1 MRAISLLV
9 VTTLCTVL
17 TLPAAEQPAWQD
29 NQFPAWASPLQA
41 GAKVVEGGTEIRWL
55 PEPYRFEAGDSRRYI
70 DFEGGTDSSDGLT
83 PATAWK
89 HHPWDAQATAQA
101 AAGKGVHSY
110 IFKGGVI
117 YRGALVARDSGSAS
131 EPIRLTRDPAWGEG
145 PATIAGSEA
154 VSGWQ
159 RAPADAVRRSGSQN
173 HSLPDEAR
181 AHLWVA
187 PVPGDFVP
195 SAAWTLSASGERA
208 RLTLAR
214 WPNWQIT
221 HPYNIFTQ
229 WHRVE
234 KINTGFPNTSI
245 YAPKV
250 LNDPDRNAFKGA
262 TVWMDHANT
271 SGEFSIIGPFPS
283 PALGYDPDSGRLLVT
298 FTHPRRHPQPGAP
311 FYLENMP
318 GFLDQAGEWW
328 FDRDEHKLYVWLPGD
343 GDPRQSTVELA
354 HHRVIIDIPSQR
366 HIEIAGLT
374 LTGGNSIDLNKASRF
389 RQPEPVWE
397 QFDGYTQMAAI
408 RLHNASSD
416 IVMRHLAIEHTA
428 GTGIS
433 NLITDEGVAQSEISL
448 RDSSLQHIDNDG
460 LRMRNRSAPS
470 NRPNGRIEGV
480 TVYRNRMHDIG
491 MRSSVDQGGRGID
504 INGLT
509 LGDIAGNVISRTGG
523 QGINIVGGRRGEHVP
538 LIRIQIRENQ
548 VKDTL
553 FQKSDFGGI
562 EFWGHGPTYVYNNIS
577 INPIGIVAHR
587 GAYHKNECYYF
598 DHGFKGYLFNN
609 FGWSEARD
617 DAHRGVVGDH
627 FFKEVRNRW
636 NMAFH
641 NTAYNMRAF
650 QSHEGRHGDQQY
662 YLGNLAINMR
672 GKFLSFWRLDEA
684 ESIGYGNNVFAGE
697 YNKIYDRWH
706 GDAFAT
712 IDETRAHIEGLGN
725 HVTQQVGWVTDDQ
738 PVVDAESHDF
748 RLADSSAAI
757 DRGVQVFVPWG
768 LYGNVGEWHFR
779 HQPKDPNTVLSDAL
793 YSQAYHGGN
802 GDLML
807 GTELTSTA
815 LEGDGFNA
823 EDYRPGILENWNR
836 GALQFDGSKSMR
848 IPHARLAA
856 DVVVQVKDKDP
867 KVTPAS
873 ERHTVSMTDNNF
885 LIEAV
890 FRAEQGGGEIVAK
903 LAEGAGY
910 ALGVETSGQ
919 VRLILR
925 ANGSELSLRTRAQ
938 VLDGRWHHVVAEV
951 DRAAAQV
958 QLYLDGARVDPVS
971 TGAMPAA
978 GQSLLNEADF
988 VVGAGWHGALDFLR
1002 LSRGTL
1008 ADAQTSFEELM
1019 SWQFN
1024 GPHLHD
1030 FLGRAASGEA
1040 RDVGA
1045 LEHPGASGRQPINY
1059 TPPASAVDAIAQAPT
1074 DVFLDGAGRT
1084 VKAVEWGSVSVPERA
1099 SVGSEI
1105 IVQVV
1110 FGTETID
1117 RPQHLRIDLH
1127 GFMGRKRVPGL
1138 ARSTAI
1144 RVMPGVTTPYTARIT
1159 IPKRE
1164 GLSRVA
1170 AVVYATNDGWSGK
1183 TVSTEVGFEIGEPK
1197 AVEE

>member
-1 MRAISLLV
+1 MR
-9 VTTLCTVL
+9 VTTLLIL
-17 TLPAAEQPAWQD
+17 TALCSITNLHAAERAAWQD
-29 NQFPAWASPLQA
+29 GRFPTWPSPLQA

-55 PEPYRFEAGDSRRYI
+55 PESYRFEVGDSRRYI
-70 DFEGGTDSSDGLT
+70 DFEGGDDSRDGLT

-101 AAGKGVHSY
+101 AAASGVHSY
-110 IFKGGVI
+110 IFKGGVV

-154 VSGWQ
+154 ISGWQ
-159 RAPADAVRRSGSQN
+159 RAPADAVQRSGSRN

-181 AHLWVA
+181 PHLWVA

-195 SAAWTLSASGERA
+195 SAAWTVSPSGERE

-221 HPYNIFTQ
+221 HPYNQFTE
-229 WHRVE
+229 WHRVQRIDE
-234 KINTGFPNTSI
+234 GFPNTSI

-298 FTHPRRHPQPGAP
+298 FTHPRRHPQPNAP

-328 FDRDEHKLYVWLPGD
+328 FDRDERKLYVWLPGD
-343 GDPRQSTVELA
+343 GDPRQGTIELA

-374 LTGGNSIDLNKASRF
+374 LTGGNSIDLNQASRF
-389 RQPEPVWE
+389 RQPDPVWE
-397 QFDGYTQMAAI
+397 QLDGYTQMAAI
-408 RLHNASSD
+408 RLQNASSD

-428 GTGIS
+428 GTGVS
-433 NLITDEGVAQSEISL
+433 NLITDKGVTQSDISL

-460 LRMRNRSAPS
+460 LRMRNRSAPI

-480 TVYRNRMHDIG
+480 TVYRNRLHDIG

-509 LGDIAGNVISRTGG
+509 VGDIAGNVISRTGG
-523 QGINIVGGRRGEHVP
+523 QGIDIVGGRRGDHVP
-538 LIRIQIRENQ
+538 LIRIQIRDNQ

-562 EFWGHGPTYVYNNIS
+562 EFWGHGPAYVYNNIS
-577 INPIGIVAHR
+577 INPIGMVAHR

-672 GKFLSFWRLDEA
+672 IKFLSFWRLDEA

-697 YNKIYDRWH
+697 YHKIYDRWK
-706 GDAFAT
+706 GDSFTT
-712 IDETRAHIEGLGN
+712 IDDTRTHIAGLSN

-738 PVVDAESHDF
+738 PVVDAQSHDF
-748 RLADSSAAI
+748 RLADGSAAI
-757 DRGVQVFVPWG
+757 DRGVKVFVPWG

-779 HQPKDPNTVLSDAL
+779 HQPKDPDTVLSDAL
-793 YSQAYHGGN
+793 YSQEYHAGN
-802 GDLML
+802 SHVML

-815 LEGDGFNA
+815 LEGDGFGA

-836 GALQFDGSKSMR
+836 GALHFDGSKTMR
-848 IPHARLAA
+848 IPHQRLAA
-856 DVVVQVKDKDP
+856 DVVVPVKDEEP
-867 KVTPAS
+867 KVTPGAQ
-873 ERHTVSMTDNNF
+873 RRTVSMTDNNF

-890 FRAEQGGGEIVAK
+890 FRADQGDGDIAAK
-903 LAEGAGY
+903 LAAAAGY
-910 ALGVETSGQ
+910 ALGVDADGHL
-919 VRLILR
+919 RLILR
-925 ANGSELSLRTRAQ
+925 ADGGEFSLRSRAQ

-951 DRAAAQV
+951 DREAAQV
-958 QLYLDGARVDPVS
+958 LLYLDGARVDPVS
-971 TGAMPAA
+971 SGTMPAA
-978 GQSLLNEADF
+978 GQSLVNEADF

-1008 ADAQTSFEELM
+1008 ADAQTTFEELM
-1019 SWQFN
+1019 AWQFN
-1024 GPHLHD
+1024 GPHLRD

-1045 LEHPGASGRQPINY
+1045 LEHPGVSGRQPITY
-1059 TPPASAVDAIAQAPT
+1059 TPPAVDDTAQVPEPDA
-1074 DVFLDGAGRT
+1074 FLDGPDRE
-1084 VKAVEWGSVSVPERA
+1084 VKAVEWGSVSVPKRA
-1099 SVGSEI
+1099 PAGDEI
-1105 IVQVV
+1105 VVQVA

-1117 RPQHLRIDLH
+1117 RPQHLRVDLH
-1127 GFMGRKRVPGL
+1127 GFFGRKRVPGL
-1138 ARSTAI
+1138 ARSGAI
-1144 RVMPGVTTPYTARIT
+1144 RVMPGVTAPYTARIT
-1159 IPKRE
+1159 IPQRE

-1170 AVVYATNDGWSGK
+1170 AVVYATTDSGWSGK
-1183 TVSTEVGFEIGEPK
+1183 TVATEVGIELGEPE
-1197 AVEE
+1197 AE